1 MNWGNRLLLVFIVFG
16 LGMGYLV
23 YRSMNTNYEL
33 VESDYYKQE
42 LRYQNVINEHNQAN
56 ALSAPVSIVQKE
68 GAVVLQFPEEVKSQD
83 LTGEVYF
90 YCAYDSKKDK
100 RLALKPDSMGQQSIA
115 AGEVLPGTYTV
126 KIKWK
131 NGDKSYYSEKTVAV
145 L

>member
-16 LGMGYLV
+16 IGMCYLV

-42 LRYQNVINEHNQAN
+42 LRYQNVIDEHNQAN
-56 ALSAPVSIVQKE
+56 TLSAPVSIVQKD
-68 GAVVLQFPEEVKSQD
+68 GQVQLKFPEEVKSKSI
-83 LTGEVYF
+83 TGEAYF

-100 RLALKPDSMGQQSIA
+100 RIDLNADSLGLQTLIPGTIKA
-115 AGEVLPGTYTV
+115 GTYTV
-126 KIKWK
+126 KIKWAS
-131 NGDKSYYSEKTVAV
+131 GDKSYYSEQNVSV